1 MRDYVILTDSGCD
14 LDKEVRKK
22 YGIDYVKLPIFIDET
37 ESFSDLDW
45 EEFSPEQYYAWM
57 REGKKP
63 RSSQINPSVY
73 EEVFLSYLKK
83 DLDVI
88 CFALAG
94 ALSGSVNSAR
104 IARDVVL
111 ENNKEA
117 KIIVID
123 SKISSLGQGFLLIEA
138 ANKKAEGFTID
149 ALADYIENERYNYHQ
164 VGSVL
169 DLVYLKR
176 AGRISGPAAV
186 MGKIINLKPIVISD
200 VNGANFSSQ
209 KVIGRKVSIKTS
221 LDYVA
226 RHIINPTEQVVG
238 IVHADCYAEAL
249 EIKEALLAKFHVKD
263 VYINWVDP
271 AIGASVGPGMFGI
284 YFKGDRRK

>member
-1 MRDYVILTDSGCD
+1 MRDYIILTDSGCD
-14 LDKEVRKK
+14 LGKEARDK
-22 YGIDYVKLPIFIDET
+22 YGIKYVQLPIFIDEKA
-37 ESFSDLDW
+37 ENSDLDW
-45 EEFSPEQYYAWM
+45 KDFSPKQYYDWM

-63 RSSQINPSVY
+63 RSSQINPSLY
-73 EEVFLSYLKK
+73 EDVFRQYIK
-83 DLDVI
+83 DGYDVI

-111 ENNKEA
+111 ESVKGV
-117 KIIVID
+117 KVVVID
-123 SKISSLGQGFLLIEA
+123 SKISSLGQGLLVIEA
-138 ANKKAEGFTID
+138 AKKKAEGFTID
-149 ALADYIENERYNYHQ
+149 ALADYIESERYYYHQ

-186 MGKIINLKPIVISD
+186 MGKLINLKPIVTSD
-200 VNGANFSSQ
+200 INGGNFSSQ

-221 LDYVA
+221 IDYVA
-226 RHIINPTEQVVG
+226 KHIVNPEEQTVG
-238 IVHADCYAEAL
+238 IVHADCLEEAN
-249 EIKEALLAKFHVKD
+249 EIGKELVERLHVKD
-263 VYINWVDP
+263 VYINWVDH